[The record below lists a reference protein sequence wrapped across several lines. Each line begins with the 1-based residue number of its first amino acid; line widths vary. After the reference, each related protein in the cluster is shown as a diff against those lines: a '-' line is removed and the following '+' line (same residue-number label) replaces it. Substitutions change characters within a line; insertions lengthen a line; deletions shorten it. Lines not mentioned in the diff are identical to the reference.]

1 MSINC
6 QDNIGKQSHR
16 IFWPTVSSGIT
27 DYTCF
32 TDKLCLNFPLSASN
46 PCIKQYKIQLKS
58 KQC

>member
-16 IFWPTVSSGIT
+16 IFWPTVSSGIS

-32 TDKLCLNFPLSASN
+32 TDKLCLNFLRL
-46 PCIKQYKIQLKS
+46 PCNLVPNNIVKNTTEE
-58 KQC
+58 